1 MKKLVF
7 KKWVQN
13 LLLVIG
19 VIAIIISASEV
30 ENLSSFIIVHSIC
43 GLILTLIAI
52 LLFKYGRDY
61 D

>member
-13 LLLVIG
+13 LLLGIG
-19 VIAIIISASEV
+19 VIVIIISASET
-30 ENLSSFIIVHSIC
+30 EALSSFIIIHGIC
-43 GLILTLIAI
+43 GLILTLIAV

>member
-1 MKKLVF
+1 MKKLVL

-13 LLLVIG
+13 LLFG
-19 VIAIIISASEV
+19 VGIIVIIISASEI
-30 ENLSSFIIVHSIC
+30 EDLSSFIIIHGIC
-43 GLILTLIAI
+43 GLILTLIAV

>member
-13 LLLVIG
+13 LLLGIG

-30 ENLSSFIIVHSIC
+30 EVLSSFIIIHGIC
-43 GLILTLIAI
+43 GLILTLICV

>member
-19 VIAIIISASEV
+19 FIVIVISASEV
-30 ENLSSFIIVHSIC
+30 EALSSFIIIHGIC
-43 GLILTLIAI
+43 GLILTLICI

>member
-13 LLLVIG
+13 LLLGIG
-19 VIAIIISASEV
+19 IIVIIISASEV
-30 ENLSSFIIVHSIC
+30 EALSSFILIHGIC
-43 GLILTLIAI
+43 GLILTLICV
-52 LLFKYGRDY
+52 LLFKYGREY

>member
-1 MKKLVF
+1 MKKLVL

-13 LLLVIG
+13 LLLG
-19 VIAIIISASEV
+19 IAFIVIIISASEI
-30 ENLSSFIIVHSIC
+30 EDLSSFIIIHGIC
-43 GLILTLIAI
+43 GLILTLVAI

>member
-13 LLLVIG
+13 LLLGISVI
-19 VIAIIISASEV
+19 VIIISASEV
-30 ENLSSFIIVHSIC
+30 EALSSFIILHAIC
-43 GLILTLIAI
+43 GLILTLIAV

>member
-19 VIAIIISASEV
+19 VIVIIISASEV
-30 ENLSSFIIVHSIC
+30 EALSSFIIIHGIC
-43 GLILTLIAI
+43 GLILTLICI

>member
-19 VIAIIISASEV
+19 VIALIISASEI
-30 ENLSSFIIVHSIC
+30 EDLSSFIIIHGIC
-43 GLILTLIAI
+43 GLILTLICV
-52 LLFKYGRDY
+52 LLFKYGREY

>member
-19 VIAIIISASEV
+19 VIAIIISACEV
-30 ENLSSFIIVHSIC
+30 ESLSSFIIIHGIC
-43 GLILTLIAI
+43 GLILTLICV

>member
-19 VIAIIISASEV
+19 VIIIIISASEV
-30 ENLSSFIIVHSIC
+30 EALSSFIIIHGIC
-43 GLILTLIAI
+43 GLILTLICV